1 MTPPRDPAA
10 LTDEDYQALAT
21 FRTDLRR
28 FLRFSEATARAMGLT
43 PQQHQALL
51 VIRGHPGPGD
61 PSVTDV
67 ADALLLKRHSATEL
81 LSRAEDAGLI
91 VRTSDPDDGRRTLCT
106 LTREGH
112 HLLTELS
119 DRHRTELR
127 GLRAA
132 LATLDPL
139 EPTRRAGQSDGR

>member
-1 MTPPRDPAA
+1 MTAPRDPPA

-28 FLRFSEATARAMGLT
+28 FLRFSEATARSMGLT

-51 VIRGHPGPGD
+51 AIRGHPGPGA

-67 ADALLLKRHSATEL
+67 ADALLVKRHSATEL
-81 LSRAEDAGLI
+81 LSRAEDGGLI
-91 VRTSDPDDGRRTLCT
+91 TRTTDPADGRRTLCA
-106 LTREGH
+106 LTDKGQ
-112 HLLTELS
+112 HLLAELS
-119 DRHRTELR
+119 DRHRTELH

-132 LATLDPL
+132 LETLDP
-139 EPTRRAGQSDGR
+139 PRDGSRRDDPH

>member
-1 MTPPRDPAA
+1 MTKPTT
-10 LTDEDYQALAT
+10 LTDEDYQALAA

-28 FLRFSEATARAMGLT
+28 FLRFSEATARSMGLT

-51 VIRGHPGPGD
+51 VIRGHPGPGA

-67 ADALLLKRHSATEL
+67 ADALFLKRHSATEL

-91 VRTSDPDDGRRTLCT
+91 TRTTDADDARRTLCA
-106 LTREGH
+106 LTDQGH
-112 HLLTELS
+112 HLLAELS
-119 DRHRTELR
+119 GRHRTELR

-132 LATLDPL
+132 LETLGALDTDRSSSHHG
-139 EPTRRAGQSDGR
+139 EGD